1 MMTDEKGLRR
11 EYPLHWAVFRND
23 YENLMIL
30 LEEEHAGEIVN
41 KLDVRGRTPLM
52 LAITLGH
59 YECARALLEKGANA
73 AIQNADM
80 WSPSHEAICAGNSDL
95 LRLIIQHRDYQRAL
109 QTSCAMERLL
119 TLLKKTGD
127 FYVEMG
133 WEFTSWLPFV
143 SKMCPSDTYK
153 IEFTCQL
160 AFAINFDPNFDTIV
174 LQIYKRGSNVRIDTT
189 LVGFDITSNW
199 KRGNQ
204 SFIFR
209 FTDNHQAQL
218 IVLEHDSKT
227 ATIHTMDSQSSI
239 DLRDFIPP
247 EEAVYSRMTSPVDT
261 TFIDIEKIGFERS
274 KGGGLFSWL
283 TSSDRVEE
291 VAGYECKVFN
301 ASNVDIVTKTRTE
314 HLLEGDKERFR
325 HEEHENPLY
334 RVLKLAEKHQK
345 CTSEMRQTGS
355 DVYCGLTAQQYL
367 DKNYSMN
374 NRDIGL
380 PKQVTKKT
388 SSFKATLWLCDHYPL
403 DLQDQVL
410 PVIDLMAVNNVHFAR
425 LKNFIQLQ
433 LPAGFPVKI
442 EIPLF
447 HVVSARITF
456 SAVNI
461 PGPYL
466 SYNVSSNEVEFDPT
480 IFEIPKYYRSLN
492 NGDYGLC
499 INGNTTVREIS
510 SNGNLA
516 SRRYVSE
523 DELYLQFALEQS
535 MREAAG
541 PPTASANACIAAS
554 VGAVS
559 DWHGDTDLAYAID
572 ESIRTLRL
580 EQLMREGTTTIDDTT
595 ATKRQTFMDDDIQL
609 AIRLSKK
616 DEEER
621 LKACEEQEEELERI
635 IKLSLIE
642 K

>member
-1 MMTDEKGLRR
+1 MMTDERELRR

-23 YENLMIL
+23 YENLMEL
-30 LEEEHAGEIVN
+30 LEEGHTDKTLD

-80 WSPSHEAICAGNSDL
+80 WSPSHEAICAGNSEL
-95 LRLIIQHRDYQRAL
+95 LRLIIQYRDYQRAL

-119 TLLKKTGD
+119 TLLKETSD
-127 FYVEMG
+127 FYAEMS

-153 IEFTCQL
+153 
-160 AFAINFDPNFDTIV
+160 
-174 LQIYKRGSNVRIDTT
+174 IYKRGSNVRIDTT

-209 FTDNHQAQL
+209 FSDNCQAQL
-218 IVLEHDSKT
+218 IVLDHDCKT
-227 ATIHTMDSQSSI
+227 ATVHTMDSQSTN
-239 DLRDFIPP
+239 DLKDFVPP
-247 EEAVYSRMTSPVDT
+247 EEAIYSRMTSPVDT
-261 TFIDIEKIGFERS
+261 TFIDVEKIGFERS

-283 TSSDRVEE
+283 TSSDRVEQVE
-291 VAGYECKVFN
+291 GYECKVFN

-314 HLLEGDKERFR
+314 HLLEEDKERFR
-325 HEEHENPLY
+325 REEHENPLHT
-334 RVLKLAEKHQK
+334 VLKLAERHQK
-345 CTSEMRQTGS
+345 CTSEMKQTGS
-355 DVYCGLTAQQYL
+355 DVYCGLTPQQYL
-367 DKNYSMN
+367 DKNYCMN

-410 PVIDLMAVNNVHFAR
+410 PIIDLMAVNNTHFAR

-447 HVVSARITF
+447 HIVSARITF

-461 PGPYL
+461 PGPHV
-466 SYNVSSNEVEFDPT
+466 SYNVSSNGIEVDPT
-480 IFEIPKYYRSLN
+480 TFEIPQHYRSLN
-492 NGDYGLC
+492 NDDYGVC
-499 INGNTTVREIS
+499 TSGNTAARDLGST
-510 SNGNLA
+510 GNVA
-516 SRRYVSE
+516 ARYVSE

-541 PPTASANACIAAS
+541 PP
-554 VGAVS
+554 AVS
-559 DWHGDTDLAYAID
+559 SNTCFEESMSSWHGDADLAYAIG

-580 EQLMREGTTTIDDTT
+580 EQLMREAAGGINTTEP
-595 ATKRQTFMDDDIQL
+595 QSSLEDDIQL
-609 AIRLSKK
+609 AIRLSQKE
-616 DEEER
+616 EEER

>member
-1 MMTDEKGLRR
+1 MTDEKELRR

-23 YENLMIL
+23 YEDLMEL
-30 LEEEHAGEIVN
+30 LEEEHPDEILN

-59 YECARALLEKGANA
+59 HECARALLEKGANA

-95 LRLIIQHRDYQRAL
+95 LRLIIQYRDYQRAL

-119 TLLKKTGD
+119 SLLKETSD
-127 FYVEMG
+127 FYAEMS

-153 IEFTCQL
+153 I
-160 AFAINFDPNFDTIV
+160 
-174 LQIYKRGSNVRIDTT
+174 YKRGSNVRIDTT
-189 LVGFDITSNW
+189 LVGFDMTSNW

-209 FTDNHQAQL
+209 FSDNSQAQL
-218 IVLEHDSKT
+218 IVLDHDSKT
-227 ATIHTMDSQSSI
+227 ATVHTMDSQSTN
-239 DLRDFIPP
+239 DLKDFIPP
-247 EEAVYSRMTSPVDT
+247 EKAIYSRMTSPVDT
-261 TFIDIEKIGFERS
+261 TFIDVEKIGFERS
-274 KGGGLFSWL
+274 KGGGLLSWL

-291 VAGYECKVFN
+291 VEGYECKVFN

-325 HEEHENPLY
+325 REEHENPLHT
-334 RVLKLAEKHQK
+334 VLKLAEKHQK
-345 CTSEMRQTGS
+345 CTSEMKQTGN
-355 DVYCGLTAQQYL
+355 DIYCGLTPQQYL
-367 DKNYSMN
+367 DKNYLMN
-374 NRDIGL
+374 DRDIGR

-410 PVIDLMAVNNVHFAR
+410 PIIDLMAVNNAHFAR

-447 HVVSARITF
+447 HIVSARITF
-456 SAVNI
+456 SAVNAT
-461 PGPYL
+461 GPHV
-466 SYNVSSNEVEFDPT
+466 SYNVSLNEIEVDPAT
-480 IFEIPKYYRSLN
+480 FEIPPYYRCLDN
-492 NGDYGLC
+492 DDYGLC
-499 INGNTTVREIS
+499 ISGNTTMHEMV
-510 SNGNLA
+510 SNGNFVTG
-516 SRRYVSE
+516 RYLSE

-535 MREAAG
+535 MRETAG
-541 PPTASANACIAAS
+541 PSASNANTYGAES
-554 VGAVS
+554 VSNVL
-559 DWHGDTDLAYAID
+559 DCHGDIDLAYAIG
-572 ESIRTLRL
+572 ESMRTLRL
-580 EQLMREGTTTIDDTT
+580 EQLMREGTRT
-595 ATKRQTFMDDDIQL
+595 ADGIISTERQTVVDDDLQL
-609 AIRLSKK
+609 AIQLSQKE
-616 DEEER
+616 EEER
-621 LKACEEQEEELERI
+621 LKACKEQEQELERI

>member
-1 MMTDEKGLRR
+1 MKCNERYLKVLMMTDEKELRR

-23 YENLMIL
+23 YEDLMEL
-30 LEEEHAGEIVN
+30 LEEEYADEILN

-95 LRLIIQHRDYQRAL
+95 LRLIIQYRDYQRAL

-119 TLLKKTGD
+119 NLLKETSD
-127 FYVEMG
+127 FYAEMS

-153 IEFTCQL
+153 I
-160 AFAINFDPNFDTIV
+160 
-174 LQIYKRGSNVRIDTT
+174 YKRGSNVRIDTT
-189 LVGFDITSNW
+189 LVGFDMASNW

-209 FTDNHQAQL
+209 FSDNCQAQL
-218 IVLEHDSKT
+218 IVLDHDSKT
-227 ATIHTMDSQSSI
+227 ATVHTMDSQSTN
-239 DLRDFIPP
+239 DLKDFIPP
-247 EEAVYSRMTSPVDT
+247 EEAIHSRMTSPVDT
-261 TFIDIEKIGFERS
+261 TFIDVEKIGFERS
-274 KGGGLFSWL
+274 KGGNLLSWL

-291 VAGYECKVFN
+291 VEGYECKVFN

-314 HLLEGDKERFR
+314 HLLEGDKERFQ
-325 HEEHENPLY
+325 HEEHENPLHT
-334 RVLKLAEKHQK
+334 VLKLAEKHQK
-345 CTSEMRQTGS
+345 CTSEMKQTGS
-355 DVYCGLTAQQYL
+355 DVYCGLTPQQYL
-367 DKNYSMN
+367 DKNYLMN
-374 NRDIGL
+374 NRDIGR

-410 PVIDLMAVNNVHFAR
+410 PIIDLMAVNNAHFAR

-447 HVVSARITF
+447 HIVSARITF
-456 SAVNI
+456 SAVNTS
-461 PGPYL
+461 GPHV
-466 SYNVSSNEVEFDPT
+466 SYNVSLNEIEVDPAT
-480 IFEIPKYYRSLN
+480 FEIPQYYRCLDN
-492 NGDYGLC
+492 DDYGLC
-499 INGNTTVREIS
+499 INGNTTMREMV
-510 SNGNLA
+510 SNRNFVTG
-516 SRRYVSE
+516 RYLSE

-535 MREAAG
+535 MRETAG
-541 PPTASANACIAAS
+541 SSASNAITYGMDS
-554 VGAVS
+554 VSNVL
-559 DWHGDTDLAYAID
+559 DCHGDIDLAYAIG
-572 ESIRTLRL
+572 ESMRTLRL
-580 EQLMREGTTTIDDTT
+580 EQLMREGTRT
-595 ATKRQTFMDDDIQL
+595 ADDIISTECQTVMDNDLQL
-609 AIRLSKK
+609 AIQLSQKE
-616 DEEER
+616 EEER
-621 LKACEEQEEELERI
+621 LKACKEQEQELERI

>member
-1 MMTDEKGLRR
+1 MTNEKELRR
-11 EYPLHWAVFRND
+11 EYPLHWVVFRND
-23 YENLMIL
+23 YENLMEL
-30 LEEEHAGEIVN
+30 LEEGHTNEMLD

-95 LRLIIQHRDYQRAL
+95 LRLIIQYRDYQRAL
-109 QTSCAMERLL
+109 QTSSAMGRLL
-119 TLLKKTGD
+119 TLLKETSD
-127 FYVEMG
+127 FYAEMS

-143 SKMCPSDTYK
+143 SKICPSDTYK
-153 IEFTCQL
+153 
-160 AFAINFDPNFDTIV
+160 
-174 LQIYKRGSNVRIDTT
+174 IYKRGSNVRIDTT

-209 FTDNHQAQL
+209 FSDNCQAQL
-218 IVLEHDSKT
+218 IVLDHDSKT
-227 ATIHTMDSQSSI
+227 AIVHTMDSQFTN
-239 DLRDFIPP
+239 DLRDFVPP
-247 EEAVYSRMTSPVDT
+247 EEDIYSRMTSPVDT
-261 TFIDIEKIGFERS
+261 TFVDVEKIGFERS

-291 VAGYECKVFN
+291 VEGYECKVFI

-314 HLLEGDKERFR
+314 HLLEEDKERFR
-325 HEEHENPLY
+325 REEHENPLHT
-334 RVLKLAEKHQK
+334 VLKLAEKHQK
-345 CTSEMRQTGS
+345 CTSEMRQTGN
-355 DVYCGLTAQQYL
+355 DVYCGLTPQQYL

-388 SSFKATLWLCDHYPL
+388 TSFKATLWLCDHYPL

-410 PVIDLMAVNNVHFAR
+410 PIIDLMAVNNAHFAR

-461 PGPYL
+461 PGPHV
-466 SYNVSSNEVEFDPT
+466 SYNVSSNEIEIDPAT
-480 IFEIPKYYRSLN
+480 FEIPQYYRSLN
-492 NGDYGLC
+492 NGDYGIC
-499 INGNTTVREIS
+499 ISGNTAAREVG

-516 SRRYVSE
+516 SRYVSE

-541 PPTASANACIAAS
+541 PPTASASSCFEGPAS
-554 VGAVS
+554 NVS
-559 DWHGDTDLAYAID
+559 DWHEDTDLAYAIR

-580 EQLMREGTTTIDDTT
+580 EQLMREDATPVDDTNT
-595 ATKRQTFMDDDIQL
+595 TERRQTFMDDDIQL

-616 DEEER
+616 EEEER
-621 LKACEEQEEELERI
+621 LKACEEQEEELKRI

>member
-1 MMTDEKGLRR
+1 MKYLKELMMADEKELRR
-11 EYPLHWAVFRND
+11 EYPLHWAVFQND
-23 YENLMIL
+23 YENLMEL
-30 LEEEHAGEIVN
+30 LGKGHANEN
-41 KLDVRGRTPLM
+41 LDKLDVRGRTPLM

-73 AIQNADM
+73 TIQNADM
-80 WSPSHEAICAGNSDL
+80 WSPSHEAICARNSDL
-95 LRLIIQHRDYQRAL
+95 LRLIIQYRDYQRAL
-109 QTSCAMERLL
+109 QTGSAMKRLL
-119 TLLKKTGD
+119 TLLKETSD
-127 FYVEMG
+127 FYAEMS

-153 IEFTCQL
+153 I
-160 AFAINFDPNFDTIV
+160 
-174 LQIYKRGSNVRIDTT
+174 YKRGSNVRIDTT
-189 LVGFDITSNW
+189 LVGFDLTSNW

-209 FTDNHQAQL
+209 FSDNCQVQL
-218 IVLEHDSKT
+218 IVLDHESKT
-227 ATIHTMDSQSSI
+227 ATVHTIDSKTI
-239 DLRDFIPP
+239 NDLRDFIPSD
-247 EEAVYSRMTSPVDT
+247 EAIYSRMTSPVDT
-261 TFIDIEKIGFERS
+261 TFIDVEKIGFERS
-274 KGGGLFSWL
+274 KSGGLFSWL

-291 VAGYECKVFN
+291 VEGYECKVFN

-325 HEEHENPLY
+325 REEHENPLHT
-334 RVLKLAEKHQK
+334 VLKLSEKHQK
-345 CTSEMRQTGS
+345 CTSEMRQTGG
-355 DVYCGLTAQQYL
+355 DVYCGLTPEQYL

-374 NRDIGL
+374 SRDIGL

-410 PVIDLMAVNNVHFAR
+410 PIIDLMAVNNAHFAR

-461 PGPYL
+461 PGSRV
-466 SYNVSSNEVEFDPT
+466 SYNVSSNEVEVDPAT
-480 IFEIPKYYRSLN
+480 FEIPEYYSVLLDN
-492 NGDYGLC
+492 SDYAVC
-499 INGNTTVREIS
+499 VSGNTTAYRMGS
-510 SNGNLA
+510 SKDLIP
-516 SRRYVSE
+516 RHISE

-535 MREAAG
+535 MLEAAVL
-541 PPTASANACIAAS
+541 PTASSNSCFETS
-554 VGAVS
+554 VNNVS
-559 DWHGDTDLAYAID
+559 DWHGDADLAYAIG

-580 EQLMREGTTTIDDTT
+580 EHLMREGGAT
-595 ATKRQTFMDDDIQL
+595 ANDIGTAEHQTFREDDIEL
-609 AIRLSKK
+609 AIVLSQKE
-616 DEEER
+616 EEER
-621 LKACEEQEEELERI
+621 LKACEEQEEELNRI
-635 IKLSLIE
+635 IKLSLVE

>member
-1 MMTDEKGLRR
+1 MHLKEFMMTDEKELRR

-23 YENLMIL
+23 YGNLMEF
-30 LEEEHAGEIVN
+30 LEEEHAGEILN

-95 LRLIIQHRDYQRAL
+95 LRLIIQYRDYQRAL

-119 TLLKKTGD
+119 TLLKVYISTLETND
-127 FYVEMG
+127 FYAEMS

-153 IEFTCQL
+153 I
-160 AFAINFDPNFDTIV
+160 
-174 LQIYKRGSNVRIDTT
+174 YKRGSNVRIDTT
-189 LVGFDITSNW
+189 LVGFDIASNW

-209 FTDNHQAQL
+209 FSNNCQAQL
-218 IVLEHDSKT
+218 IVLDHDSKT
-227 ATIHTMDSQSSI
+227 ATVHTMDSQSTN
-239 DLRDFIPP
+239 DLRDFVPP
-247 EEAVYSRMTSPVDT
+247 EEAIYSRMTSPVDT
-261 TFIDIEKIGFERS
+261 TFIDVEKIGFERS

-283 TSSDRVEE
+283 SSSDRVEE
-291 VAGYECKVFN
+291 VDGYECKVFN

-325 HEEHENPLY
+325 REEHENPLY
-334 RVLKLAEKHQK
+334 MVLKFAERHQK

-355 DVYCGLTAQQYL
+355 DVYCGLTPQQYL

-403 DLQDQVL
+403 DLQNQVL
-410 PVIDLMAVNNVHFAR
+410 PIIDLMAVNNAHFAR

-461 PGPYL
+461 PGPHV
-466 SYNVSSNEVEFDPT
+466 SYNVSSNEVEVDPAT
-480 IFEIPKYYRSLN
+480 FEVPEYYSSLN
-492 NGDYGLC
+492 NPDCGIC
-499 INGNTTVREIS
+499 ISGNTTVREVD
-510 SNGNLA
+510 
-516 SRRYVSE
+516 VSE

-535 MREAAG
+535 MRETAG
-541 PPTASANACIAAS
+541 PSAAITNTCIATS
-554 VGAVS
+554 VNNVS
-559 DWHGDTDLAYAID
+559 DWHGDTDLAYAIG

-580 EQLMREGTTTIDDTT
+580 GRMMREGTTTTDN
-595 ATKRQTFMDDDIQL
+595 TKERQSFMDDDIQL
-609 AIRLSKK
+609 AIRLSQKE
-616 DEEER
+616 EEER
-621 LKACEEQEEELERI
+621 LKACERQEEELERI

>member
-1 MMTDEKGLRR
+1 MTDEKELRR
-11 EYPLHWAVFRND
+11 EYPLHWAVFRSD
-23 YENLMIL
+23 YENLMEL
-30 LEEEHAGEIVN
+30 LEEGNTDEIID

-59 YECARALLEKGANA
+59 YDCARALLEKGANA
-73 AIQNADM
+73 TIQNADM

-95 LRLIIQHRDYQRAL
+95 LRLIIQYRDYQRAL
-109 QTSCAMERLL
+109 QTSSAMERLL
-119 TLLKKTGD
+119 ALLKETSD
-127 FYVEMG
+127 FYAEMS

-153 IEFTCQL
+153 I
-160 AFAINFDPNFDTIV
+160 
-174 LQIYKRGSNVRIDTT
+174 YKCGSNVRIDTT

-209 FTDNHQAQL
+209 FSDNCQAQF
-218 IVLEHDSKT
+218 IVLDHDSKT
-227 ATIHTMDSQSSI
+227 ATVHTMDTQSTT
-239 DLRDFIPP
+239 DLRDFVPP
-247 EEAVYSRMTSPVDT
+247 EEAIYSRMTSPVDT
-261 TFIDIEKIGFERS
+261 TFIDVEKIGFERS

-283 TSSDRVEE
+283 MSSDRVEE
-291 VAGYECKVFN
+291 VEGYECKHFKVFN

-325 HEEHENPLY
+325 REEHENPLHT
-334 RVLKLAEKHQK
+334 VLKLAEKHQK

-355 DVYCGLTAQQYL
+355 DVYCGLTPQQYL

-388 SSFKATLWLCDHYPL
+388 TSFKATLWLCDHYPL

-410 PVIDLMAVNNVHFAR
+410 PIIDLMAVNNAHFAR

-456 SAVNI
+456 SAVNM
-461 PGPYL
+461 PGPHV
-466 SYNVSSNEVEFDPT
+466 SYNVSSNKIEFDPAT
-480 IFEIPKYYRSLN
+480 FEIPQYYRSLN
-492 NGDYGLC
+492 NGDYGIC
-499 INGNTTVREIS
+499 ISGNTATGEAS
-510 SNGNLA
+510 FNGNLA
-516 SRRYVSE
+516 SRYISE

-541 PPTASANACIAAS
+541 LQAASANSCFEAS
-554 VGAVS
+554 VSNGS
-559 DWHGDTDLAYAID
+559 DWHGDKDLAYAIG

-580 EQLMREGTTTIDDTT
+580 EQLMREDTTTVEGANTT
-595 ATKRQTFMDDDIQL
+595 ECQTFMDDDIQL
-609 AIRLSKK
+609 AIRLSQKE
-616 DEEER
+616 EEER
-621 LKACEEQEEELERI
+621 LKACEEQEEELKRI